1 MLYPQLTPQTSDRQN
16 WAGPSQE
23 PGTHRR
29 SPTWW
34 LGRNRGVHHLGPLL
48 LVLLLLKRIWLSLQ
62 LLKTVTFTVIS
73 IMTHSNGLNKLTL
86 NSETFTIK
94 FLWNKIPSCKFY
106 SNIPELGNQVHI
118 PNSKHGAEELMVR
131 PQKASPFHSVRF
143 HAKTA

>member
-1 MLYPQLTPQTSDRQN
+1 MVAGTQPQGASP
-16 WAGPSQE
+16 WPPAPS
-23 PGTHRR
+23 P
-29 SPTWW
+29 P
-34 LGRNRGVHHLGPLL
+34 PLEEDL
-48 LVLLLLKRIWLSLQ
+48 ASLQ